1 MAKTAQEKQMRKD
14 TGKWLVDLCL
24 MPDPGEGRRALKKDP
39 SSILYQDPGLSTYCR
54 KSDQVLSTIGSSG
67 GDHKAG
73 KPKSFHRK
81 EVLEATASTSFLAEH
96 HLD

>member
-1 MAKTAQEKQMRKD
+1 MANMAQEKQMGKD

-24 MPDPGEGRRALKKDP
+24 MPDPGEGREAPKKDP
-39 SSILYQDPGLSTYCR
+39 SSILYQDPGLSTCCR

-67 GDHKAG
+67 GDHRAR
-73 KPKSFHRK
+73 KPKTFHRK
-81 EVLEATASTSFLAEH
+81 EVLGATASTSFLAEH